1 MLYFII
7 IWPPSIQHWPVD
19 TRKNTSPARRDAERK
34 SLFHL
39 RQIFRSR
46 ENLIFQPVPFLYTQY
61 IYRLLSE
68 LLLVQDI
75 DDWDDVGVNTPRPP
89 NLLHLF
95 RDYGKHV
102 MEPVEKD
109 KEEIEKLKEQ
119 IWQLVS
125 GIIKI
130 RRLF

>member
-1 MLYFII
+1 MRLSF
-7 IWPPSIQHWPVD
+7 
-19 TRKNTSPARRDAERK
+19 
-34 SLFHL
+34 SLGLKVIDL
-39 RQIFRSR
+39 RC
-46 ENLIFQPVPFLYTQY
+46 PH
-61 IYRLLSE
+61 IYSNYCLTCFF
-68 LLLVQDI
+68 QDI

-125 GIIKI
+125 GTIQT
-130 RRLF
+130 RMLF